1 MEGAEVGRNACPPH
15 RDDGV
20 IKVTD
25 CIHPDTEADLFA
37 DDDIA
42 AAFQRA
48 APRGPNNPLFTGEI
62 GDYLGVR
69 FVVTSN
75 AKIYASLGLS
85 GADVYGT
92 LFIGKNAFQPKCHLV
107 VTSGRQTL

>member
-1 MEGAEVGRNACPPH
+1 M
-15 RDDGV
+15 
-20 IKVTD
+20 
-25 CIHPDTEADLFA
+25 FA
-37 DDDIA
+37 DDDINE
-42 AAFQRA
+42 AFQRA

-92 LFIGKNAFQPKCHLV
+92 LFIGKNAYGITELDAMAA
-107 VTSGRQTL
+107 QTYFVPATPTKTDPLAQYWVPNGAQLKLGYMRGNP